1 MRSGEGTRE
10 TPVLPTLASQAS
22 SLQNCET
29 VCFCGLSYLVH
40 VSPSKGTHPLTFNLS
55 HAEELLGGGQYPE
68 VPRGPAGSVVC
79 RQGPQNP
86 LHGGLR
92 TRNRAQLY
100 SWKWNLESDDKT
112 N

>member
-1 MRSGEGTRE
+1 MS
-10 TPVLPTLASQAS
+10 
-22 SLQNCET
+22 CH
-29 VCFCGLSYLVH
+29 VH
-40 VSPSKGTHPLTFNLS
+40 VSPSKESHPLTFNLS

-68 VPRGPAGSVVC
+68 VPRGHAGSVAC

-86 LHGGLR
+86 LHGGLS

-100 SWKWNLESDDKT
+100 SWKQNLESEDKT